1 MKKVDTDQ
9 LLTGSIFRQL
19 FKLATPMIIGFFFIT
34 SYNFIDRFFVSRL
47 GDLAIAAIGMAFI
60 VQLIMIS
67 LGSGIGVGVNSFIS
81 RNLGSKKE
89 NVSIDAAQHTFILAL
104 IIGITFTI
112 LGLLIQKHLFEF
124 LGAKGE
130 LLKLIMDYLT
140 IIFIFAPV
148 SLLSMFSS
156 GIFQGWGDTVSPMK
170 FMMVG
175 TLLNLTL
182 DPLLIFGLGPFP
194 ELGIRG
200 AALASGIGR
209 SISLLYML
217 FVLFIQKRPTHLMIS
232 RFKFNWQIVKGI
244 LQVGFPS
251 SLSQILT
258 SVAMGFIFLIL
269 KPFGDDA
276 RAAYTIVFTYEVVIF
291 LPTIGVSQAI
301 TILTGH
307 NFGARLI
314 DRVKEIYHKGIVVS
328 FSMMTLTS
336 VIILISPRT
345 FASVFAQSS
354 EVLEISAVALR
365 ITAVGYLF
373 VSLYFCSIA
382 SFQGLGM
389 GRQYLIANIFRMFIL
404 QIPFAYFGGLLF
416 NLNGVWI
423 GLMSVNILS
432 ALILYKWFFYLF
444 NRRIVTGEIQP
455 I

>member
-47 GDLAIAAIGMAFI
+47 GDLAIAAIGMAFT

-81 RNLGSKKE
+81 RNLGSQKE
-89 NVSIDAAQHTFILAL
+89 NVSVDAALHTFVLAL
-104 IIGITFTI
+104 AIGIAFTT
-112 LGLLIQKHLFEF
+112 LGLLIQKQLFEF
-124 LGAKGE
+124 LGAEGE
-130 LLKLIMDYLT
+130 LLKFIMDYLT

-148 SLLSMFSS
+148 TLLSMLSS
-156 GIFQGWGDTVSPMK
+156 GIFQGWGDTISPMK

-175 TLLNLTL
+175 TVLNLIL
-182 DPLLIFGLGPFP
+182 DPLLIFGFGPFP
-194 ELGIRG
+194 ELGIAG

-217 FVLFIQKRPTHLMIS
+217 FVLFIQKRPTQLIIS
-232 RFKFNWQIVKGI
+232 KFKFSWQIVKGI

-276 RAAYTIVFTYEVVIF
+276 RAAYTIVFTYEIVIF
-291 LPTIGVSQAI
+291 LPAIGVSQAI

-307 NFGARLI
+307 NFGAGLI
-314 DRVKEIYHKGIVVS
+314 NRVKEIYHKGIMVS

-354 EVLEISAVALR
+354 EVLDISALALR

-404 QIPFAYFGGLLF
+404 QIPFAFIGGLLF
-416 NLNGVWI
+416 KLTGVWI
-423 GLMSVNILS
+423 GLMAVNILS
-432 ALILYKWFFYLF
+432 SFILYKWFFYLF
-444 NRRIVTGEIQP
+444 NRRIVTGDIQP

>member
-1 MKKVDTDQ
+1 MKEVDTDQ

-47 GDLAIAAIGMAFI
+47 GDLAIAAIGMAFT

-81 RNLGSKKE
+81 RNLGSKRE
-89 NVSIDAAQHTFILAL
+89 NVSMDAALHTFVLAL
-104 IIGITFTI
+104 AIGIAFTI
-112 LGLLIQKHLFEF
+112 LGLLLQKHLFEF
-124 LGAKGE
+124 LGAKGD
-130 LLKLIMDYLT
+130 LLKLIMNYLT

-148 SLLSMFSS
+148 TLLSMFSS

-170 FMMVG
+170 FMMIG
-175 TLLNLTL
+175 TVLNLTL

-194 ELGIRG
+194 ELGISG

-209 SISLLYML
+209 SVSLLYML
-217 FVLFIQKRPTHLMIS
+217 FVLFIRRRPAHLRIS
-232 RFKFNWQIVKGI
+232 RFKFSWQIVKGI

-258 SVAMGFIFLIL
+258 SVAMGCIFLIL
-269 KPFGDDA
+269 KPFGDNA

-314 DRVKEIYHKGIVVS
+314 SRIKEIYHKGIMVS
-328 FSMMTLTS
+328 FSMMTFTS

-345 FASVFAQSS
+345 FASVFAQST
-354 EVLEISAVALR
+354 EVLEISSVALR

-373 VSLYFCSIA
+373 VSAYFCSIA

-404 QIPFAYFGGLLF
+404 QIPFAFIGGLLF
-416 NLNGVWI
+416 NLTGVWI
-423 GLMSVNILS
+423 GMMTVNILS
-432 ALILYKWFFYLF
+432 AFILYKWFFHLF
-444 NRRIVTGEIQP
+444 NRRVVTGEIQP

>member
-1 MKKVDTDQ
+1 MKEIDTDQ
-9 LLTGSIFRQL
+9 LLTGSIFRHL

-47 GDLAIAAIGMAFI
+47 GDLAVAAIGMAFT

-89 NVSIDAAQHTFILAL
+89 NVARDAALHTFLLAL
-104 IIGITFTI
+104 AIGISFTVI
-112 LGLLIQKHLFEF
+112 GLLIQKHLFEF

-140 IIFIFAPV
+140 IIFIFAPL
-148 SLLSMFSS
+148 SLLSMLSS

-170 FMMVG
+170 FMMIG
-175 TLLNLTL
+175 TVLNLTL

-194 ELGIRG
+194 EWGISG

-209 SISLLYML
+209 SVSLLYML
-217 FVLFIQKRPTHLMIS
+217 FVLFVQKRPTQLTFS
-232 RFKFNWQIVKGI
+232 GFKFSWHIVRGI
-244 LQVGFPS
+244 FQVGLPS
-251 SLSQILT
+251 SLSQILA
-258 SVAMGFIFLIL
+258 SVAMGFMFLIL
-269 KPFGDDA
+269 KPFGDNA

-307 NFGARLI
+307 NFGAGLI
-314 DRVKEIYHKGIVVS
+314 SRIKETYHKGIVLS
-328 FSMMTLTS
+328 FSMMAFTS
-336 VIILISPRT
+336 LIILISPRT

-354 EVLEISAVALR
+354 GVLEISAHALR

-404 QIPFAYFGGLLF
+404 QIPFAFFGGLLF

-423 GLMSVNILS
+423 GLMIVNILS
-432 ALILYKWFFYLF
+432 AVILYKWFSYLF
-444 NRRIVTGEIQP
+444 KSRIVTGQIQP
-455 I
+455 S

>member
-1 MKKVDTDQ
+1 
-9 LLTGSIFRQL
+9 
-19 FKLATPMIIGFFFIT
+19 MIIGFFFIT

>member
-1 MKKVDTDQ
+1 
-9 LLTGSIFRQL
+9 
-19 FKLATPMIIGFFFIT
+19 MIIGFFFIT

-444 NRRIVTGEIQP
+444 NSRIVTGEIQP

>member
-1 MKKVDTDQ
+1 MKEVDTDQ
-9 LLTGSIFRQL
+9 LLTDSIFRQI
-19 FKLATPMIIGFFFIT
+19 FKLATPMIVGFFFIT
-34 SYNFIDRFFVSRL
+34 SYNFVDRFFVSRL
-47 GDLAIAAIGMAFI
+47 GDLAIAAIGMAFT

-89 NVSIDAAQHTFILAL
+89 DVSIDAALHTFILAL
-104 IIGITFTI
+104 TIGVAFTI

-140 IIFIFAPV
+140 VIFVFAPV

-175 TLLNLTL
+175 TVLNLTL

-209 SISLLYML
+209 SFSLLYML
-217 FVLFIQKRPTHLMIS
+217 FVLFIRKRPTHLVFS
-232 RFKFNWQIVKGI
+232 KFKFNWQIVKGI

-314 DRVKEIYHKGIVVS
+314 DRIKEIYHKGIVVS
-328 FSMMTLTS
+328 FSMMTFTS

-345 FASVFAQSS
+345 FASVFAQSNG
-354 EVLEISAVALR
+354 VLEISALALR
-365 ITAVGYLF
+365 IIAVGYLF
-373 VSLYFCSIA
+373 VSPYFCSIA

-404 QIPFAYFGGLLF
+404 QIPFAFVGGLLF
-416 NLNGVWI
+416 NLTGVWI
-423 GLMSVNILS
+423 GMMSVNILS

-455 I
+455 T